1 MPPTRAAPVS
11 WWSTYNACR
20 RVDRSHPALKHG
32 AYSATT
38 ILPGESW
45 AEFEKLHRDLMAEL
59 TPSGVLEDDIVT
71 TVAHLVWRK
80 KNLPTL
86 RSQNALRTVGKQSS
100 MRNPSFRYLAFDLS
114 PRLSAT

>member
-1 MPPTRAAPVS
+1 MPV
-11 WWSTYNACR
+11 

-38 ILPGESW
+38 LLPGESR

-71 TVAHLVWRK
+71 TIAHLVWRK
-80 KNLPTL
+80 KNLATL
-86 RSQNALRTVGKQSS
+86 RISERAQNRRKAVVNE
-100 MRNPSFRYLAFDLS
+100 NPRHL
-114 PRLSAT
+114 PM

>member
-1 MPPTRAAPVS
+1 MPV
-11 WWSTYNACR
+11 

-38 ILPGESW
+38 LLPGESR

-71 TVAHLVWRK
+71 TIAHLVWRK

-86 RSQNALRTVGKQSS
+86 RISECAQNRRKAIV
-100 MRNPSFRYLAFDLS
+100 NEI
-114 PRLSAT
+114 PRHLPTMMHFF